1 MVLLGTSLGATI
13 AIDFA
18 IAHPEAVSKL
28 VLLCPQVN
36 SDGVPTLPRPL
47 AWLGVQVLKTIPLRQ
62 YANTMAYYDTETYAT
77 EDALLCGRL
86 HTHLPGWA
94 DMNIAFIAS
103 GGYRIVGRLA
113 EVTQPT
119 LVVWGRHDEI
129 LNPKDAAN
137 VVQEFQRGDLVWAE
151 KSGHCPHLE
160 EPAFTAQQVVQFCTK
175 ETTTFIASR

>member
-47 AWLGVQVLKTIPLRQ
+47 AWLGVQVLKTVPLRQ
-62 YANTMAYYDTETYAT
+62 YANTMAYHDTETYAT
-77 EDALLCGRL
+77 DDALLCGRL
-86 HTHLPGWA
+86 HTHLPGWV

-113 EVTQPT
+113 EVTQPS

-129 LNPKDAAN
+129 LNPKDATG
-137 VVQEFQRGDLVWAE
+137 VVEQLQDGRLVWAE
-151 KSGHCPHLE
+151 NSGHCPHLE
-160 EPAFTAQQVVQFCTK
+160 EPVFTAKQVAEFC
-175 ETTTFIASR
+175 ANNCMAAQ

>member
-47 AWLGVQVLKTIPLRQ
+47 AWVGVQVLKTIPLRQ
-62 YANTMAYYDTETYAT
+62 YANQMAYHDDATYAT
-77 EDALLCGRL
+77 NDALLCGRL
-86 HTHLPGWA
+86 HTHLPGWV
-94 DMNIAFIAS
+94 DQNIAFIQS
-103 GGYRIVGRLA
+103 GGYRIVGRLG
-113 EVTQPT
+113 EVKQPT

-129 LNPKDAAN
+129 LDPKDADA
-137 VVQEFQRGDLVWAE
+137 VVQQLQDGRLVWAE
-151 KSGHCPHLE
+151 SSGHCPHLE
-160 EPAFTAQQVVQFCTK
+160 EPGFTAQQVVQFVLS
-175 ETTTFIASR
+175 EAVRVG